1 MSREELPRDVSG
13 SSDDDLDMGP
23 RHRLDDRT
31 FDAVWSGQLPA
42 GSEDLHD
49 VVAFAMRLRA
59 SVHEAAEPT
68 PSPALAELLENGL
81 PGTVD
86 ATTPRPASARGRRSV
101 LGGSVRQGVLARAA
115 GLTLVGKVGLATA
128 AVAVTT
134 AGAGFTGVLPIPAA
148 QEAFDRAFRTGA
160 APVEVPDTPDR
171 GPSGVD
177 VDPGSDPAGSP
188 AGGDGEG
195 APTPVPGTSAP
206 RDGTSSAREEIPDG
220 IDRTPP
226 LDGPQLP
233 DGAVPPEQPRT
244 STDPEPD
251 QDLDR
256 LGPDRSAVPSED
268 APTDQAGSSDGVS
281 TGSPVQRDPEIPA
294 RDGTVEDDVTSGPD
308 PAVSG
313 SDPAVSGSDPA
324 VSGSDP
330 ASASAGPDG
339 PSPEQTQADQ
349 ERSSAPTDPGVPSMR

>member
-1 MSREELPRDVSG
+1 MSRDELPRDVSG

-23 RHRLDDRT
+23 RRRLDDRT
-31 FDAVWSGQLPA
+31 FDAVWSGQPPA
-42 GSEDLHD
+42 GSEGLDD
-49 VVAFAMRLRA
+49 VVAFAVRLRA
-59 SVHEAAEPT
+59 SVHEAAAPT

-115 GLTLVGKVGLATA
+115 GLTLVGKVVLATA

-160 APVEVPDTPDR
+160 VPVEVPDTAVRTPSDADADDGS
-171 GPSGVD
+171 GP
-177 VDPGSDPAGSP
+177 ARSP

-206 RDGTSSAREEIPDG
+206 RDGTSSAREEIPEG

-226 LDGPQLP
+226 SDVPQLP
-233 DGAVPPEQPRT
+233 DGAVPPEQPPT
-244 STDPEPD
+244 SADPEQDPEPG
-251 QDLDR
+251 QDPDPLR
-256 LGPDRSAVPSED
+256 PDRPAVPSED
-268 APTDQAGSSDGVS
+268 TPTDQAGSSDGVS
-281 TGSPVQRDPEIPA
+281 AGSPVQREPEIPA
-294 RDGTVEDDVTSGPD
+294 RDGTVEDDVTSSP
-308 PAVSG
+308 
-313 SDPAVSGSDPA
+313 DPA

-339 PSPEQTQADQ
+339 PAPEQTQADQ